1 MIEDIKKSQEEY
13 RNCLSDFIDQN
24 LNNEKNF
31 MTIHIKINDEN
42 VMTQNEVITIVFE
55 SLYRSMSLESVFI
68 LVSIY
73 IATV

>member
-1 MIEDIKKSQEEY
+1 MRDNVSYIYSDTNSILSEDEF
-13 RNCLSDFIDQN
+13 LFI
-24 LNNEKNF
+24 NEINF